1 MNVEGVRQEAIAAEK
16 AHEWS
21 KAAELFLRL
30 AHHFKDIDDFDNA
43 ARMFMRAATAGE
55 RYESWR
61 MLGQLWVQCASS
73 VNHRS
78 SGAVA
83 DLTDETDSTKHYFP
97 TLDTHA
103 WERFAFHE
111 QLGRAWR
118 NAAYHLEQSGVN
130 QTAYVQYDLSGR
142 AFYEGRMW
150 DEASRSYYYG
160 LLSFIERH
168 GEIDEQMRIG
178 MENANRAL
186 IAENK
191 SKYLRRA
198 QLYYRG
204 LASKLISKGNY
215 GEASA
220 LFCLEADI
228 TRKSALLERRFG
240 KWLVLSLWKYSSGY
254 GRRPGLWAAWA
265 IILFFV
271 AFPILFRLNGVLMW
285 HETARSPSWFDYSY
299 FSLATVTPA
308 HDSSFSLTLWGK
320 VVSMAET
327 MVGFIMLGF
336 LLTFLGKKISR

>member
-1 MNVEGVRQEAIAAEK
+1 
-16 AHEWS
+16 
-21 KAAELFLRL
+21 
-30 AHHFKDIDDFDNA
+30 
-43 ARMFMRAATAGE
+43 
-55 RYESWR
+55 
-61 MLGQLWVQCASS
+61 
-73 VNHRS
+73 
-78 SGAVA
+78 
-83 DLTDETDSTKHYFP
+83 
-97 TLDTHA
+97 
-103 WERFAFHE
+103 
-111 QLGRAWR
+111 
-118 NAAYHLEQSGVN
+118 
-130 QTAYVQYDLSGR
+130 
-142 AFYEGRMW
+142 MW